1 MKRFS
6 LGYWS
11 PASSRGNSRTKLSL
25 QNLFT
30 ILDSGDGTSV
40 FKIYSTVLP
49 EFNLL
54 VSFLP
59 SLAKKNWNSGGN
71 TGGGFGQFF
80 LLQTGKK
87 FMVFGPKQR
96 CV

>member
-11 PASSRGNSRTKLSL
+11 PASSRENSRTKLSL
-25 QNLFT
+25 QNLFS
-30 ILDSGDGTSV
+30 ILDLGDRTSV
-40 FKIYSTVLP
+40 FKINSTVP
-49 EFNLL
+49 PQFNLL
-54 VSFLP
+54 VLFLP
-59 SLAKKNWNSGGN
+59 LAKKNWNE
-71 TGGGFGQFF
+71 GGGFGQFL
-80 LLQTGKK
+80 LLQSGKK